1 MPLDIDAMAEALALR
16 YASLTPPT
24 GYPAIVKATS
34 RPDNAAVQTP
44 YLIVWT
50 RTGSV
55 VYAGAGQRKGETDF
69 DVVLYLDR
77 APHDMVR
84 ETERL
89 QKWIGVLLDATHAA
103 TKLTLA
109 PTVDKAFP
117 VSWEID
123 DEQYAVPTYDIIRIR
138 VRCWTTDA
146 VTLVP

>member
-1 MPLDIDAMAEALALR
+1 MALDLDAIAEALALR

-24 GYPAIVKATS
+24 GYTAIHTATS
-34 RPDNAAVQTP
+34 HAANATVQTP

-50 RTGSV
+50 RTGSLI
-55 VYAGAGQRKGETDF
+55 YGAGGQRKGETDF
-69 DVVLYLDR
+69 DVVLYLAR
-77 APHDMVR
+77 EQHDMPR

-89 QKWIGVLLDATHAA
+89 QKWIGVLLDATHGA
-103 TKLTLA
+103 TKLTLS

-123 DEQYAVPTYDIIRIR
+123 DEQYASPTYDIVRIR
-138 VRCWTTDA
+138 VRVWTTDS